1 MQAAAERLT
10 VHGMWGEPGPPAWL
24 VLATSP
30 IDWKGHG
37 LSS

>member
-10 VHGMWGEPGPPAWL
+10 VHVMWGEPGPPAWL
-24 VLATSP
+24 VPAAPL

-37 LSS
+37 LSR